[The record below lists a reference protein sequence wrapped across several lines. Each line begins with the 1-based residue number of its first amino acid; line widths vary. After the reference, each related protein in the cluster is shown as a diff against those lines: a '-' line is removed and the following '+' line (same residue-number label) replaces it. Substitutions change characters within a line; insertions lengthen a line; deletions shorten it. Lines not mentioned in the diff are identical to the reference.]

1 MRLLDLIIQEYITIV
16 ELLEQENPVEN
27 ERIIIDRE
35 EFKQLLEKYGYLNF
49 TQKTRAYKD
58 LNFIIHDKNNYTL
71 PCKNH
76 TLKRQSDGLLS
87 ITGHIKLSS
96 IYITPMWN
104 CDYKLKGFL
113 YGKEKH

>member
-71 PCKNH
+71 PCKND
-76 TLKRQSDGLLS
+76 SP
-87 ITGHIKLSS
+87 TGCYQLPGISNYQAF
-96 IYITPMWN
+96 I
-104 CDYKLKGFL
+104 
-113 YGKEKH
+113 

>member
-76 TLKRQSDGLLS
+76 TLKKTVRRVVINYRCSVAFE
-87 ITGHIKLSS
+87 IRK
-96 IYITPMWN
+96 N
-104 CDYKLKGFL
+104 CI
-113 YGKEKH
+113 

>member
-49 TQKTRAYKD
+49 TQKTRAYED

-76 TLKRQSDGLLS
+76 TLKKTVRRVVINYRAYQ
-87 ITGHIKLSS
+87 TIKH
-96 IYITPMWN
+96 
-104 CDYKLKGFL
+104 L
-113 YGKEKH
+113 YNTDVEL